1 MRCQRRIP
9 LSTNQVAAS
18 CESRIFSRP
27 DAREVF
33 VLQKK
38 GVSVKA
44 IVLLGLMVALNV
56 VLGRLSIQ
64 ITSEIRISV
73 FGFIPIAL
81 AGMLMGP
88 LYGALTG
95 AAGDVMNYVL
105 FTHAY
110 GGYFPGYTLTALLSG
125 LWYGYVLR
133 GKKVTWLRAALAI
146 VPVIVIGE
154 MGLNSLWTYMLYKNT
169 FWARLP
175 LRLLV
180 NVIECPIKIALL
192 VGMSNL
198 LERFPKSYLK
208 L

>member
-1 MRCQRRIP
+1 M
-9 LSTNQVAAS
+9 
-18 CESRIFSRP
+18 
-27 DAREVF
+27 
-33 VLQKK
+33 LQKK
-38 GVSVKA
+38 RISVKA
-44 IVLLGLMVALNV
+44 LVLLGLMVALNV

-64 ITSEIRISV
+64 ITPEVRISV

-88 LYGALTG
+88 LYGGLVG
-95 AAGDVMNYVL
+95 AAGDVVNYAL

-125 LWYGYVLR
+125 LWYGTVLH

-146 VPVIVIGE
+146 IPVIILGE
-154 MGLNSLWTYMLYKNT
+154 MGLNSVWTYMLYSKT

-175 LRLLV
+175 LRLLT

-192 VGMSNL
+192 VGMTKRVV
-198 LERFPKSYLK
+198 RFPSSYRK
-208 L
+208 V